1 MPRGMTKYPAR
12 SARAGYLLFVKGILL
27 FDYLVA
33 DLAAIETEQIYTLHE
48 TAKRQSVVASHEAC
62 PHHLAADHVTDDCV
76 CRFIDDHMQH
86 VAGRIGIDDSG
97 CTGGIILL
105 AVFVKPLAVVVCSQ
119 FPKEREDSLVH
130 KTLFMVLSPV

>member
-12 SARAGYLLFVKGILL
+12 AGRAGYLLFVKGILL

-33 DLAAIETEQIYTLHE
+33 DLAAIETEQIYTPHE

-76 CRFIDDHMQH
+76 SRFIDDHMQH
-86 VAGRIGIDDSG
+86 VAGRIGIDNSG
-97 CTGGIILL
+97 CTGGIIIPDTLST
-105 AVFVKPLAVVVCSQ
+105 VKWMRGETS
-119 FPKEREDSLVH
+119 S
-130 KTLFMVLSPV
+130 